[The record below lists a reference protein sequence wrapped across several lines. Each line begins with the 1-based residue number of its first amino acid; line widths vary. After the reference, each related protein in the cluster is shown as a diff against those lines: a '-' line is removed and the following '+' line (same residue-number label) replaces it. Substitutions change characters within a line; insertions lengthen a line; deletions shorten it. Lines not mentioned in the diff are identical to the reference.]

1 MLVSF
6 SRKELTCLE
15 DTNFLIVKNTVS
27 SKLQKLLKSCS
38 TEIKVFLES
47 DFPEIYTK
55 YGHLSPKVSRGENY
69 KGLPYFVLDYPRYFQ
84 HEATFSYRIICL
96 WGNYFTFNLYL
107 TGNAIADTHFN
118 NWDKNVSNY
127 YDCFI
132 GISDNPWTHYIE
144 SPDYIRASEI
154 SASEIKSLIFKNGF
168 LKISKKTTFKTWSQL
183 PILAQE
189 NLKSFIEISGFTQQ
203 V

>member
-1 MLVSF
+1 MSVSL
-6 SRKELTCLE
+6 SGEELTCLE
-15 DTNFLIVKNTVS
+15 DINFLILKNTVA

-47 DFPEIYTK
+47 DFPEIYTN

-69 KGLPYFVLDYPRYFQ
+69 KGLPYFVLDYPRYFHQ
-84 HEATFSYRIICL
+84 ETTFSYRIICL

-107 TGNAIADTHFN
+107 TGNAIANTHFN
-118 NWDKNVSNY
+118 NWDKNASNY

-132 GISDNPWTHYIE
+132 CISNNPWTHYIE
-144 SPDYIRASEI
+144 SPDYIQASEI
-154 SASEIKSLIFKNGF
+154 SASEIKNLINKNGF
-168 LKISKKTTFKTWSQL
+168 IKISKKTTFKTWSQL
-183 PILAQE
+183 PILARE
-189 NLKSFIEISGFTQQ
+189 NFKSFIEISGFTQQ